1 MIPQRLRPTSL
12 AALTAVAAYATA
24 MPAPDSAQIVAV
36 EAARHAQAAG
46 HAQVASHAQVS
57 RRGHATRHAPSAPR
71 CVPGTLNRSALLPG
85 TAIAV
90 SPLAGSYDASPRT
103 QISLLGA
110 PARAFAWLRVSGSK
124 SGSHSGRLRG
134 YSQGDGASFLP
145 SRPFHS
151 GERVTV
157 RGTLRSGSRRQ
168 RFHFSFVVASQDA
181 VRYPPLT
188 PYKLRDVH
196 EMQHFRSRPDL
207 LPPALVVSAR
217 STQTEAGYIFTAPYS
232 GPGPS
237 GPMIFD
243 ESGQLVWFKP
253 LHNGSE
259 AANLQVQRYNGKPV
273 LTWWQG
279 FIPEQGFGQ
288 GEDVIVDSAYRQV
301 GRIHAGNG
309 YKADLHDFQLS
320 DAGTALITVYDPLHC
335 NLSATGG
342 PSDGAVTD
350 SVFQELDLRTGLV
363 RREWHSLDH
372 VPLGLSYSSPR
383 TTTPVWPFDYFH
395 INSIDQRAGGTTL
408 ISARNTWAVYVL
420 NTRSGKVLGA
430 IGGRHSTVKL
440 AAGVAAAFQHDAYAR
455 ADGTIAIFDNG
466 ASPKVHSQSRAI
478 VVSIDPR
485 ANTAALVAQYEHTPA
500 LSSASQGNLQTL
512 ANGDLFVGWGAAPY
526 FSEFNAAGGLLFDA
540 HLHGSYQSYRGYR
553 QAWTG
558 VPGHSPAVAAR
569 ATGPGSPVTVY
580 ASWNGDTR
588 TASWQL
594 LAGPAPNQLAP
605 VAAAPRSGFETAITA
620 PGPERYVAA
629 RALDSAGA
637 VLGVSPTVRG

>member
-1 MIPQRLRPTSL
+1 
-12 AALTAVAAYATA
+12 
-24 MPAPDSAQIVAV
+24 
-36 EAARHAQAAG
+36 
-46 HAQVASHAQVS
+46 
-57 RRGHATRHAPSAPR
+57 
-71 CVPGTLNRSALLPG
+71 VPGTLNRSALLPG
-85 TAIAV
+85 TPIAV
-90 SPLAGSYDASPRT
+90 SPLPGSYDASPRT

-110 PARAFAWLRVSGSK
+110 PAGAIGGLRVSGSL
-124 SGSHSGRLRG
+124 SAAHAGRLRG

-145 SRPFHS
+145 SRPFRS
-151 GERVTV
+151 GETVAV
-157 RGTLRSGSRRQ
+157 RGTLRAGSRRQ
-168 RFHFSFVVASQDA
+168 RFQFSFVVASQDA
-181 VRYPPLT
+181 VRYPPPPRQTLH
-188 PYKLRDVH
+188 DFH

-217 STQTEAGYIFTAPYS
+217 SAQAEGGYIFAAPYN

-243 ESGQLVWFKP
+243 ESGQLVWFQP
-253 LHNGSE
+253 LRDGSE
-259 AANLQVQRYNGKPV
+259 AANLQVQRYDGRPV

-288 GEDVIVDSAYRQV
+288 GEDVILDSSYRQI
-301 GRIHAGNG
+301 GRIHAGDG

-320 DAGTALITVYDPLHC
+320 GAGTALMTVYDPLHC
-335 NLSATGG
+335 NLSASGG
-342 PSDGAVTD
+342 PSDGAVSD
-350 SVFQELDLRTGLV
+350 GVFQELDLRTGLV

-372 VPLGLSYSSPR
+372 VPIGLSYSSPR
-383 TTTPVWPFDYFH
+383 TASPVWPFDYFH
-395 INSIDQRAGGTTL
+395 INSIDQQAAGTTL

-420 NTRSGKVLGA
+420 DTRSGRVLGA

-440 AAGVAAAFQHDAYAR
+440 APGAAIAFQHDVYAR

-466 ASPKVHSQSRAI
+466 ASPKIHRQSRAI
-478 VVSIDPR
+478 IVSVDSR
-485 ANTAALVAQYEHTPA
+485 ANTAALVAQYEHAPA
-500 LSSASQGNLQTL
+500 LSSASQGNAQTL

-558 VPGHSPAVAAR
+558 APGHPPAIAAQ
-569 ATGPGSPVTVY
+569 AAGPGGPVTVY

-605 VAAAPRSGFETAITA
+605 VGAAPRSGFETAIIA
-620 PGPERYVAA
+620 PGPEPYVAA
-629 RALDSAGA
+629 QALDPAGA
-637 VLGVSPTVRG
+637 VLGVSPTIAG

>member
-1 MIPQRLRPTSL
+1 VTRQRLRPTLL
-12 AALTAVAAYATA
+12 ASLTAVAAYTA
-24 MPAPDSAQIVAV
+24 ALPAPDSARILAV
-36 EAARHAQAAG
+36 EAAG
-46 HAQVASHAQVS
+46 HAQAGRHSQAARQARSS
-57 RRGHATRHAPSAPR
+57 RHGHAARRPPSAPR

-90 SPLAGSYDASPRT
+90 SPLPGSYDASPHT

-110 PARAFAWLRVSGSK
+110 PAGAIAGVRVSGSK
-124 SGSHSGRLRG
+124 SGSHGGRLRA

-145 SRPFHS
+145 SRPFRS
-151 GERVTV
+151 GERVDV
-157 RGTLRSGSRRQ
+157 RGTVRAGSRMQ
-168 RFHFSFVVASQDA
+168 RFGFSFVVASQTA
-181 VRYPPLT
+181 VHPSPPPHMRRYP
-188 PYKLRDVH
+188 H
-196 EMQHFRSRPDL
+196 EMQHFRSRADL

-217 STQTEAGYIFTAPYS
+217 SAQSEAGYIFISPYN

-243 ESGQLVWFKP
+243 ESGQLVWFQP
-253 LHNGSE
+253 LRGVSE
-259 AANLQVQRYNGKPV
+259 AANLQVQQYNGKPV

-288 GEDVIVDSAYRQV
+288 GEDVIVDSAYRQI

-320 DAGTALITVYDPLHC
+320 EAGTALITVFDPLRC
-335 NLSATGG
+335 NLSAIGG
-342 PSDGAVTD
+342 PSRGAVTD
-350 SVFQELDLRTGLV
+350 SIFQELDLRTGLV

-372 VPLGLSYSSPR
+372 VSPGLSYSSPR
-383 TTTPVWPFDYFH
+383 GASPVWPFDYFH
-395 INSIDQRAGGTTL
+395 INSIDKQAGGTTL
-408 ISARNTWAVYVL
+408 ISARNTWALYVL
-420 NTRSGKVLGA
+420 DTRSGKVLGT

-440 AAGVAAAFQHDAYAR
+440 TAGVATAFQHDAYAR
-455 ADGTIAIFDNG
+455 TDGTIAMFDNG

-485 ANTAALVAQYEHTPA
+485 ANTAALIAQFLHTPA
-500 LSSASQGNLQTL
+500 LSSASQGNVQTL

-558 VPGHSPAVAAR
+558 APGHPPAIAAQ
-569 ATGPGSPVTVY
+569 AAGPGGPVTVY

-594 LAGPAPNQLAP
+594 LAGPAPDQLAP

-620 PGPERYVAA
+620 PGPEPYVAA
-629 RALDSAGA
+629 QALDAAGA
-637 VLGVSPTVRG
+637 VLGVSPTIRG

>member
-1 MIPQRLRPTSL
+1 
-12 AALTAVAAYATA
+12 
-24 MPAPDSAQIVAV
+24 
-36 EAARHAQAAG
+36 
-46 HAQVASHAQVS
+46 
-57 RRGHATRHAPSAPR
+57 
-71 CVPGTLNRSALLPG
+71 VPGTLNRSALLPG

-90 SPLAGSYDASPRT
+90 SPLPGSYDASPRT
-103 QISLLGA
+103 QISLLGVPPGA
-110 PARAFAWLRVSGSK
+110 IGGLRVSGSK
-124 SGSHSGRLRG
+124 SGSHGGRMRA

-145 SRPFHS
+145 SRPFRS
-151 GERVTV
+151 GERVAV
-157 RGTLRSGSRRQ
+157 QGTLRAGSRRHP
-168 RFHFSFVVASQDA
+168 FGFSFVVASQTA
-181 VRYPPLT
+181 VHPSPPPHMRLF
-188 PYKLRDVH
+188 PN
-196 EMQHFRSRPDL
+196 EMQHFRSRVDL

-217 STQTEAGYIFTAPYS
+217 SAQTEAGYIFASPYN

-243 ESGQLVWFKP
+243 ESGQLVWFQP
-253 LHNGSE
+253 LRGVSE
-259 AANLQVQRYNGKPV
+259 AANLQVQQYNGKPV

-288 GEDVIVDSAYRQV
+288 GEDVIVDSAYRQI
-301 GRIHAGNG
+301 GRVHAGNG

-320 DAGTALITVYDPLHC
+320 EAGTALITVFDPLRC
-335 NLSATGG
+335 DLSAIGG
-342 PSDGAVTD
+342 PSRGAVTD
-350 SVFQELDLRTGLV
+350 GIVQELDVRTGLV

-372 VPLGLSYSSPR
+372 VSLGLSYSSPR
-383 TTTPVWPFDYFH
+383 GASPVWPFDYFH
-395 INSIDQRAGGTTL
+395 INSIDTQAGGTTL
-408 ISARNTWAVYVL
+408 ISARNTWALYVL
-420 NTRSGKVLGA
+420 DTRSGKVLGT

-440 AAGVAAAFQHDAYAR
+440 TAGVATAFQHDAYAR
-455 ADGTIAIFDNG
+455 ADGTIVMFDNG

-485 ANTAALVAQYEHTPA
+485 AHTAALIAQFLHTPA
-500 LSSASQGNLQTL
+500 LSSASQGNAQTL

-558 VPGHSPAVAAR
+558 APGHPPAIAAQ
-569 ATGPGSPVTVY
+569 AAGAGGPVTVY

-594 LAGPAPNQLAP
+594 LAGPAPDQLAP

-620 PGPERYVAA
+620 PGPEPYVAA
-629 RALDSAGA
+629 QALDAAGA
-637 VLGVSPTVRG
+637 VLGVSPTIQG